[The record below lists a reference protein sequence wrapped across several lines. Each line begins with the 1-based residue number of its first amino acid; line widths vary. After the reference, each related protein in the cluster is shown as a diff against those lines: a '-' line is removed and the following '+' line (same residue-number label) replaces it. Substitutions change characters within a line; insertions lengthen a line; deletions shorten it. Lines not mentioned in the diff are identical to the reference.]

1 MLLLQPVVSNAASN
15 RRRKGQGVMADR
27 KPFIGDI
34 KADEQLNKLLES
46 SRRIVMTDDDLR
58 EQKISFAYGNAPAS
72 AKDITKDS
80 VRKASQH
87 ILLKG

>member
-1 MLLLQPVVSNAASN
+1 
-15 RRRKGQGVMADR
+15 MADR

-34 KADEQLNKLLES
+34 KPDEKLNELLEA
-46 SRRIVMTDDDLR
+46 SRRIVITDDELR
-58 EQKISFAYGNAPAS
+58 EQRISFAYGNAPAS